1 MAQAKQGDTVKV
13 HYTGKLEDGKV
24 FDTSSGR
31 EPLSFTIGEG
41 NVIEGFE
48 SGIVG
53 MGVGEKKTLNISPDA
68 AYGNRNDELV
78 AVVEKENIPEDIDVS
93 VGQQLQVRQPDGQTI
108 NVSVTDVSEEN
119 VTLDANHP
127 LAGRDLVFDVEIVE
141 IA

>member
-13 HYTGKLEDGKV
+13 HYTGKLEDGRV

-41 NVIEGFE
+41 TVIEGFE

-53 MGVGEKKTLNISPDA
+53 MGVGDKKTLNISPDS
-68 AYGNRNDELV
+68 AYGNRNDELI

>member
-13 HYTGKLEDGKV
+13 HYTGKLEDGRV

-41 NVIEGFE
+41 TVIEGFE

-53 MGVGEKKTLNISPDA
+53 MGVGDKKTLNISPDS
-68 AYGNRNDELV
+68 AYGNRNDELI

-93 VGQQLQVRQPDGQTI
+93 VGQQLQVRQPNGQTI

>member
-93 VGQQLQVRQPDGQTI
+93 VGQQLQVRQPNGQTI